1 MGITSTPQKISV
13 LSAHKD
19 VLDEPFKFSIWT
31 FSYSTN
37 PGRKLLKFSWFW
49 AITNTGQMVNE
60 STTQNISVLSASE
73 DI

>member
-1 MGITSTPQKISV
+1 MGITSIPQNIAV
-13 LSAHKD
+13 LSTPKD
-19 VLDEPFKFSIWT
+19 VLGEPFKFSTWT
-31 FSYSTN
+31 FSYSTK
-37 PGRKLLKFSWFW
+37 PGRNQVKFTWFW